1 MTKVYISYQS
11 CITSIYILY
20 ICKSWCNRSD
30 NTQAYWYLSKLIWVV
45 NVCKL
50 KNFYFHYLFSLR
62 IKNVVLWMFLSFKII
77 VYVCWLL
84 SYNYFVSMGSMS
96 TASHQV
102 LVFPPFGFFFYLFEL
117 LFLFCF
123 ITGVYTPVAYINTF
137 FLVLVWIRIIK

>member
-11 CITSIYILY
+11 CITSIYI
-20 ICKSWCNRSD
+20 I
-30 NTQAYWYLSKLIWVV
+30 YLQIMMQSLWQYTGILIFKQTNMSC

-62 IKNVVLWMFLSFKII
+62 IKNVVLWMFLSFKIT

-84 SYNYFVSMGSMS
+84 SYNYFVFMGSMS

-123 ITGVYTPVAYINTF
+123 ITGVYTPVVYINTF